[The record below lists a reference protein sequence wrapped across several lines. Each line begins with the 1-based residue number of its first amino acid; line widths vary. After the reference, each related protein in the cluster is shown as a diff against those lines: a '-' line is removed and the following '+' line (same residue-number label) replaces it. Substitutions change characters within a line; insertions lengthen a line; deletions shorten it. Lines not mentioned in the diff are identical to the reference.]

1 MEDGRPT
8 TLTFY
13 DLLRLP
19 TLLLLLSLAD
29 ERLSAE
35 LFDRL
40 FDCEEPPGGIRVMR
54 VPPPSGDID
63 EDCCCIVI

>member
-40 FDCEEPPGGIRVMR
+40 FDCVEPPGGIRVMR
-54 VPPPSGDID
+54 VPPSGDID